1 MVLHCLPQAKFDEL
15 LPKYRVRPTA
25 LIPLWNIAGYAL
37 GMGTALMGKEAA
49 MACTVAVEDSIG
61 THYSDQLRSLLED
74 ASRYPDDP
82 GEVKLLLL
90 LLFFCFF
97 FFFFFF
103 LPW

>member
-1 MVLHCLPQAKFDEL
+1 M
-15 LPKYRVRPTA
+15 
-25 LIPLWNIAGYAL
+25 AGYAL

-82 GEVKLLLL
+82 GLIGVAVDRITQCHRPLNYIFTPLISLRETQGVTGHHKKV
-90 LLFFCFF
+90 
-97 FFFFFF
+97 
-103 LPW
+103 PRRRDGSSRHWPGS